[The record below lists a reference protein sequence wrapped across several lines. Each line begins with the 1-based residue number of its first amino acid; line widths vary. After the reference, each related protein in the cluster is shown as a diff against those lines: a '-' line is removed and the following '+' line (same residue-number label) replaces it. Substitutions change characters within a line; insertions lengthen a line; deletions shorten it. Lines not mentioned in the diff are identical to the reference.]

1 MATEEL
7 EDRDRCQ
14 FLGRTG
20 ERIFNRLLK
29 LQDRVLNVEASVRF
43 PRRIFNIVFT
53 QYLDNW
59 RQLYGRYVPLILR
72 LQP

>member
-1 MATEEL
+1 
-7 EDRDRCQ
+7 
-14 FLGRTG
+14 
-20 ERIFNRLLK
+20 LK

>member
-59 RQLYGRYVPLILR
+59 GSFTGGMFP
-72 LQP
+72 